1 MNENLKNVLKEYLI
15 AKSSGQLDESRFVLV
30 TRDTKLKGLLPDSV
44 DPSNIEAVFNN
55 IVSEYNKLLQV
66 PTAPIE
72 APIAPPTG
80 PIEAPVA
87 PPTGPVEPVENN
99 PANNKT
105 PSQLIADVRRNVMNR
120 DTLTMPPL
128 SETTGQAV
136 SQEGVGV
143 GAVGASVAQTGT
155 SAAKAMG
162 TPAKKMSLTLTNP
175 EVPSGATKK
184 GILNET
190 GYANIVLMSI
200 IVIIIVAII
209 CVFIF
214 L

>member
-1 MNENLKNVLKEYLI
+1 MNWEV
-15 AKSSGQLDESRFVLV
+15 G
-30 TRDTKLKGLLPDSV
+30 
-44 DPSNIEAVFNN
+44 
-55 IVSEYNKLLQV
+55 
-66 PTAPIE
+66 
-72 APIAPPTG
+72 APPLKAYFAFLVPFAQASSLAFNSTF
-80 PIEAPVA
+80 
-87 PPTGPVEPVENN
+87 EPVF
-99 PANNKT
+99 AGFGVGFG
-105 PSQLIADVRRNVMNR
+105 A
-120 DTLTMPPL
+120 
-128 SETTGQAV
+128 
-136 SQEGVGV
+136 GVGV